1 MRANIHHFKRATLA
15 FTAIAAALALPGMS
29 QQQAALALVPEYKSR
44 GKGRGSVSRNW
55 LRPYTNS
62 RPPHQGAQ
70 ECARRRRQ
78 IARGTLN
85 RDNGLVFGRVMRPR
99 SVVTGLARM
108 GA

>member
-1 MRANIHHFKRATLA
+1 MRANTQHFHRAMMA
-15 FTAIAAALALPGMS
+15 FTAIAAAMALPGMS
-29 QQQAALALVPEYKSR
+29 QQQAALALIPEYKSR

-78 IARGTLN
+78 IAAGILN
-85 RDNGLVFGRVMRPR
+85 RDNGLWTPKMQPR
-99 SVVTGLARM
+99 AVVTGLARM
-108 GA
+108 GV